1 MEEKN
6 INENAENIRKR
17 IISLIDSEFESDAA
31 FERAMGLKD
40 KTVNNWRRGRSASYM
55 KMLPVLSERFHV
67 NVGELLD
74 MPLRK
79 DTSELSEEELHLLHT
94 YRKSRTM
101 PPKLRTALRETLENV
116 INLYIKSAAE
126 IKSAERAKRKKQKGG
141 AAE

>member
-6 INENAENIRKR
+6 KNENAEKIRKR
-17 IISLIDSEFESDAA
+17 ILSLIDSEFESDAA

-116 INLYIKSAAE
+116 INLYIKSASE